1 MNLISSNIDQI
12 RILCDRYHVRSL
24 YAIGSVTRDALKPE
38 SDVDFVVDIQNDN
51 PVSYSED
58 YFALKFQLEVLFK
71 RAIDLLEEKAI
82 KNPYLLES
90 LNKTKVLVYGKSY

>member
-1 MNLISSNIDQI
+1 
-12 RILCDRYHVRSL
+12 L
-24 YAIGSVTRDALKPE
+24 YAFGSVTRDALKPE

-90 LNKTKVLVYGKSY
+90 LNKTKVLVYGKRY